1 MARSSSRRTA
11 PPARKA
17 VRASPASSSCRSAT
31 ARWRSPTS
39 SRRSSARARMAELL
53 QHLVNGL
60 VLGGTY
66 ALLGIGLTLIFGLM
80 NVVNFAHGEFY
91 TLGAY
96 VAFAALAWA
105 GVDFFVALL
114 MAIAAGA
121 ALGWLCEVTLL
132 RPLRGESIDTTMLVM
147 IGVWIALQNG
157 ELLVWGGVAK
167 SIPHPFPTAPLV
179 LGPVAIAPLRLF
191 VLLMAAGLIAAS
203 WLLIQKTKLGRA
215 MRATFQDR
223 DTAALMGVGIGRIHA
238 VTFAFG
244 SGLAAAAGALLG
256 PVFLAYPSM
265 GDLASLKAFS
275 VVILGGLGNLTGAT
289 LGGLLLGVAEELGA
303 GYVSS
308 GYRDAVGFVIII
320 LVLLFRPAG
329 LFARAERIG

>member
-1 MARSSSRRTA
+1 M
-11 PPARKA
+11 
-17 VRASPASSSCRSAT
+17 
-31 ARWRSPTS
+31 
-39 SRRSSARARMAELL
+39 EQLL
-53 QHLVNGL
+53 QHLLNGL

-80 NVVNFAHGEFY
+80 NVGNVANGEFY

-96 VAFAALAWA
+96 VAFSALALAGLNFFAALL
-105 GVDFFVALL
+105 V
-114 MAIAAGA
+114 AIAAGA
-121 ALGWLCEVTLL
+121 AVGWLCEVALL
-132 RPLRGESIDTTMLVM
+132 RPLRSESIDTTMLVM
-147 IGVWIALQNG
+147 IGVWIAMQNA
-157 ELLVWGGVAK
+157 ELLGWGGVAK

-191 VLLMAAGLIAAS
+191 VLGLAGALIATS

-223 DTAALMGVGIGRIHA
+223 DTAALMGVGIDRIHA
-238 VTFAFG
+238 ATFAFG

-256 PVFLAYPSM
+256 PIFLVYPSM

-275 VVILGGLGNLTGAT
+275 VVILGGLGNLPGAT
-289 LGGLLLGVAEELGA
+289 LGGLLLGIAEELGA
-303 GYVSS
+303 GYISS

-320 LVLLFRPAG
+320 LVLLLRPSG
-329 LFARAERIG
+329 LFARQERVA

>member
-1 MARSSSRRTA
+1 MDQ
-11 PPARKA
+11 
-17 VRASPASSSCRSAT
+17 
-31 ARWRSPTS
+31 
-39 SRRSSARARMAELL
+39 LL

-96 VAFAALAWA
+96 ATFAALTLA
-105 GVDFFVALL
+105 DLNFF
-114 MAIAAGA
+114 A
-121 ALGWLCEVTLL
+121 ALGLAIVCGLVVGAVTEFLL
-132 RPLRGESIDTTMLVM
+132 VRPLRRESIDTVMLVM
-147 IGVWIALQNG
+147 IGVWIAMQNS

-167 SIPHPFPTAPLV
+167 SIPHPFSTTPLT
-179 LGPVAIAPLRLF
+179 LGGVSLAPLRLF
-191 VLLMAAGLIAAS
+191 VLVAALGLIVGAH
-203 WLLIQKTKLGRA
+203 LLIHRTRLGRA
-215 MRATFQDR
+215 MRATFQDA
-223 DTAALMGVGIGRIHA
+223 DTAALMGVRIRRIYTA
-238 VTFAFG
+238 TFALG

-256 PVFLAYPSM
+256 PIFIAYPSM

-275 VVILGGLGNLTGAT
+275 VVILGGLGNIAGAT
-289 LGGLLLGVAEELGA
+289 VGGLVLGVAEELGA

-320 LVLLFRPAG
+320 AVLLLRPSG
-329 LFARAERIG
+329 LIARAERVG

>member
-1 MARSSSRRTA
+1 MEAF
-11 PPARKA
+11 
-17 VRASPASSSCRSAT
+17 
-31 ARWRSPTS
+31 
-39 SRRSSARARMAELL
+39 L
-53 QHLVNGL
+53 QHVVNGL

-80 NVVNFAHGEFY
+80 SVVNFAHGEFY

-96 VAFAALAWA
+96 AAFAALALA
-105 GVDFFVALL
+105 GAGFVVALAA
-114 MAIAAGA
+114 AIVAGA
-121 ALGWLCEVTLL
+121 VLGGLCERVLL

-147 IGVWIALQNG
+147 IGVWIAMQNG

-179 LGPVAIAPLRLF
+179 LGPLSIAPLRLF
-191 VLLMAAGLIAAS
+191 VFVTALVLIAAAH
-203 WLLIQKTKLGRA
+203 LLIQRTRLGRA

-223 DTAALMGVGIGRIHA
+223 DTAALMGVKVERIHTA
-238 VTFAFG
+238 TFAFG
-244 SGLAAAAGALLG
+244 SALAAAAGALLG
-256 PVFLAYPSM
+256 PIFLAYPSM
-265 GDLASLKAFS
+265 GDLAALKAFS
-275 VVILGGLGNLTGAT
+275 VVILGGLGNFAGAT
-289 LGGLLLGVAEELGA
+289 VGGLLLGVAEEMGA

-320 LVLLFRPAG
+320 LVLVLRPSG

>member
-1 MARSSSRRTA
+1 M
-11 PPARKA
+11 
-17 VRASPASSSCRSAT
+17 
-31 ARWRSPTS
+31 
-39 SRRSSARARMAELL
+39 EQLL
-53 QHLVNGL
+53 QHLLNGL

-96 VAFAALAWA
+96 ATFAGLTLAELNFFAALGLAIVC
-105 GVDFFVALL
+105 GIVFGALT
-114 MAIAAGA
+114 
-121 ALGWLCEVTLL
+121 EVLL
-132 RPLRGESIDTTMLVM
+132 VRPLRRESIDTVMLVM
-147 IGVWIALQNG
+147 IGVWIAMQNG

-179 LGPVAIAPLRLF
+179 LGPVAIAPLRIF
-191 VLLMAAGLIAAS
+191 VLVLAAALIAAS

-238 VTFAFG
+238 ATFALG

-256 PVFLAYPSM
+256 PVFLVYPSM

-275 VVILGGLGNLTGAT
+275 VVILGGLGNLPGAT
-289 LGGLLLGVAEELGA
+289 LGGLLLGIAEELGA
-303 GYVSS
+303 GYISS

-320 LVLLFRPAG
+320 VVLLLRPAG

>member
-1 MARSSSRRTA
+1 M
-11 PPARKA
+11 
-17 VRASPASSSCRSAT
+17 
-31 ARWRSPTS
+31 
-39 SRRSSARARMAELL
+39 EQLL
-53 QHLVNGL
+53 QHLLNGL

-80 NVVNFAHGEFY
+80 SVVNFAHGEFY

-96 VAFAALAWA
+96 VAFAALALA
-105 GVDFFVALL
+105 GINFFAALVA
-114 MAIAAGA
+114 AIAVGA
-121 ALGWLCEVTLL
+121 ALGWLCEVVLL
-132 RPLRGESIDTTMLVM
+132 RPLRNESIDTTMLVM
-147 IGVWIALQNG
+147 IGVWIAMQNA
-157 ELLVWGGVAK
+157 ELLGWGGVAK

-191 VLLMAAGLIAAS
+191 VLVLATALIAAS

-256 PVFLAYPSM
+256 PVFLVYPSM

-275 VVILGGLGNLTGAT
+275 VVILGGLGNLPGAT
-289 LGGLLLGVAEELGA
+289 LGGLLLGIAEELGA
-303 GYVSS
+303 GYISS
-308 GYRDAVGFVIII
+308 GYRDAIGFVIII
-320 LVLLFRPAG
+320 LVLLFRPSG
-329 LFARAERIG
+329 LFARQERIA

>member
-1 MARSSSRRTA
+1 
-11 PPARKA
+11 
-17 VRASPASSSCRSAT
+17 VDQ
-31 ARWRSPTS
+31 
-39 SRRSSARARMAELL
+39 LL

-96 VAFAALAWA
+96 ATFAALTLA
-105 GVDFFVALL
+105 DLNFF
-114 MAIAAGA
+114 A
-121 ALGWLCEVTLL
+121 ALGLAIVCGLVVGAVTEFLL
-132 RPLRGESIDTTMLVM
+132 VRPLRRESIDTVMLVM
-147 IGVWIALQNG
+147 IGVWIAMQNS

-167 SIPHPFPTAPLV
+167 SIPHPFSTTPLT
-179 LGPVAIAPLRLF
+179 LGGVSLAPLRLF
-191 VLLMAAGLIAAS
+191 VLVAALGLIVGAH
-203 WLLIQKTKLGRA
+203 LLIHRTRLGRA
-215 MRATFQDR
+215 MRATFQDA
-223 DTAALMGVGIGRIHA
+223 DTAALMGVRIRRIYTA
-238 VTFAFG
+238 TFALG

-256 PVFLAYPSM
+256 PIFIAYPSM

-275 VVILGGLGNLTGAT
+275 VVILGGLGNIAGAT
-289 LGGLLLGVAEELGA
+289 VGGLVLGVAEELGA

-320 LVLLFRPAG
+320 AVLLLRPSG
-329 LFARAERIG
+329 LIARAERVG